1 MIECNVCLEDK
12 PESEFHNLTIGVSG
26 HEPYWSCLID
36 DACKSCLDPNDIRIY
51 SRRNAGINASITYE
65 ILNQPKYLKTR
76 QINWCEK
83 VLDVS
88 FNDILSN
95 SEALNIVNESGVN
108 CIQNRIENDKYKALR
123 KNLKSKE
130 ELGLIPGPLKL
141 PVTLTGAKSNFFHL
155 KSTIERYVS
164 LSKKGKYTRAKL
176 YKIPFQRLVELA
188 KEDYVAFDK
197 KGNVCFLTNKEE
209 GNTVCRKCGN
219 IKLFKEFVYTGKDK
233 SILTFQC
240 VKCANQHASN
250 KYNSLSPEEKRN
262 HIDAVK
268 HWRRNNRDKLREY
281 EKTPEA
287 RVARN
292 LRRRLK
298 GFLKTNDH
306 NFNKDIGCTRKE
318 LVQHLESLFDPGMNW
333 ENYGSGEN
341 GDHKDSW
348 HIDHIIPISKFT
360 GKSPNH
366 FTNLQPMWGLENI
379 QKSNKISHQTVLNLI
394 S

>member
-12 PESEFHNLTIGVSG
+12 AEAEFYNITIGLDG
-26 HEPYWSCLID
+26 EEPYGSCLID
-36 DACKSCLDPNDIRIY
+36 EVCKSCLDSDDIRIY
-51 SRRNAGINASITYE
+51 TKPNVGVNSLITYE
-65 ILNQPKYLKTR
+65 ILNQSKYIKTR
-76 QINWCEK
+76 QINWSEK

-108 CIQNRIENDKYKALR
+108 CIQNKSAADAYKALR
-123 KNLKSKE
+123 KNLEFKE
-130 ELGLIPGPLKL
+130 KLGLIPGPLRL
-141 PVTLTGAKSNFFHL
+141 PVTLTGARSEFFHL

-164 LSKKGKYTRAKL
+164 LSKKGKYTRSKL

-240 VKCANQHASN
+240 VKCANQYASN

-292 LRRRLK
+292 IRKRLSR
-298 GFLKTNDH
+298 FIKTKDN
-306 NFNKDIGCTRKE
+306 NFSKDIGCTRKE
-318 LVQHLESLFDPGMNW
+318 LIEHLESLLQPGMNW
-333 ENYGSGEN
+333 GNYGSGKN

-366 FTNLQPMWGLENI
+366 FTNLQPMWGILNI
-379 QKSNKISHQTVLNLI
+379 KKSNKILDTKLS
-394 S
+394 